1 MAWRALRA
9 LGAIATALALISA
22 PAHAQT
28 VPTPAATGQNAP
40 VFKTEELDQ
49 IVAPIALYPD
59 DLLAQVLMASSYPLE
74 IVMADRW
81 LEDPNNS
88 KLKGDQ
94 LAAAVETQPWDPS
107 VKSLVPFPQVLQM
120 MSDKLDW
127 TQKLGDAILA
137 QQADVMAAV
146 QRLRQRAQ
154 AAGTLKTTEQQVV
167 KTEAQT
173 IVIQPA
179 NPQVVYVPA
188 YNPTVVYGTWP
199 YPAYPPYYY
208 PPPAYYPGQ
217 ALLTGMAFAT
227 GAAIVGSLWG
237 WGDCNWGGNNIN
249 INNNRFN
256 QINANN
262 IRAGRATTANGNSW
276 RHDPSH
282 RKGVAYRDQGTRQ
295 KYLGQRGNASA
306 AARDFRGYGGQAG
319 GGQRLG
325 GNRQPGGGQGL
336 GGNRQPGGGQ
346 GLGGNRQPGGG
357 QGLGGNRPPGGG
369 QGLGAGGQR
378 GTGAGRPQTRQP
390 EAFGG
395 MGSRSSDVRRQANR
409 GAASRGGISRGGGAR
424 MPRTGG
430 GRR

>member
-1 MAWRALRA
+1 MAFALM
-9 LGAIATALALISA
+9 SA
-22 PAHAQT
+22 PAQAQT
-28 VPTPAATGQNAP
+28 AAPPGQTAP
-40 VFKTEELDQ
+40 VFSTEELDQ

-59 DLLAQVLMASSYPLE
+59 ELLAQVLMASSYPLE

-81 LEDPNNS
+81 LEDPNNA

-94 LAAAVETQPWDPS
+94 LAAALEQQPWDPS

-127 TQKLGDAILA
+127 TQKLGDAVLA
-137 QQADVMAAV
+137 QEADVMAAI

-199 YPAYPPYYY
+199 YPSYPPYYY

-262 IRAGRATTANGNSW
+262 IRAGRAQAVQGNRSNW

-282 RKGVAYRDQGTRQ
+282 RKGVAYRDQGSRQ
-295 KYLGQRGNASA
+295 KYLGQRGSPSA
-306 AARDFRGYGGQAG
+306 RSRDFRGYGGG
-319 GGQRLG
+319 TSQR
-325 GNRQPGGGQGL
+325 PGGGQGL
-336 GGNRQPGGGQ
+336 GGQRNKPS
-346 GLGGNRQPGGG
+346 
-357 QGLGGNRPPGGG
+357 GG
-369 QGLGAGGQR
+369 QGLGAGQRNKPGPGQGIGGSGQR
-378 GTGAGRPQTRQP
+378 GNRSVSQPRQP
-390 EAFGG
+390 SAFGDI
-395 MGSRSSDVRRQANR
+395 GSRGSDVRRQANR
-409 GAASRGGISRGGGAR
+409 GAASRGGISRGGTR
-424 MPRTGG
+424 MPRAG

>member
-1 MAWRALRA
+1 MTWGLLRVW
-9 LGAIATALALISA
+9 GGIALAFSLMSA
-22 PAHAQT
+22 VANAQT
-28 VPTPAATGQNAP
+28 TPPPAPTGQNAP

-59 DLLAQVLMASSYPLE
+59 DLVAQVLMASTYPLE

-81 LEDPNNS
+81 IEDPNNA

-94 LAAAVETQPWDPS
+94 LAAALEQQPWDPS

-127 TQKLGDAILA
+127 TQKLGDAVLA
-137 QQADVMAAV
+137 QEADVLAAI

-154 AAGTLKTTEQQVV
+154 AAGTLKNTEQQVV

-262 IRAGRATTANGNSW
+262 IRAGRAQSLQGNRSNW
-276 RHDPSH
+276 GHDPSH
-282 RKGVAYRDQGTRQ
+282 RKGVAYRDQGSRQ
-295 KYLGQRGNASA
+295 KYLGQRGSPSA
-306 AARDFRGYGGQAG
+306 GSRDFRGYGGGA
-319 GGQRLG
+319 GQR
-325 GNRQPGGGQGL
+325 PGGGQGL
-336 GGNRQPGGGQ
+336 GGGQ
-346 GLGGNRQPGGG
+346 RNK
-357 QGLGGNRPPGGG
+357 PGGG
-369 QGLGAGGQR
+369 QGLGAGQRNQRPGGGQGLSGGGQR
-378 GTGAGRPQTRQP
+378 GTGAGRPQARQP
-390 EAFGG
+390 DAFGG
-395 MGSRSSDVRRQANR
+395 MGSKGSDVRRQANR
-409 GAASRGGISRGGGAR
+409 GAASRGGISRSGGAR